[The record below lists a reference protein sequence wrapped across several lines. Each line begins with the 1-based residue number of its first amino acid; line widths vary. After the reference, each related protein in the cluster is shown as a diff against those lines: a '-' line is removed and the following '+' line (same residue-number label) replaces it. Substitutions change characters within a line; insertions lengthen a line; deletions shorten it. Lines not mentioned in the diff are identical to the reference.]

1 MLPPAPKKAP
11 TSWNTF
17 ESDGPDAPE
26 ERQCDVLARGAGV
39 CVCQAASSREDF
51 IQGQASASTEMINRR
66 PAVTRGLGI
75 LELSVI
81 KEKMEGKE
89 GRRKFGEH
97 RSRWASG
104 RQERDQETYECDGRA
119 GFAKP
124 VISFMA
130 TKNPAAE
137 GMIALLA
144 YTDTIS
150 AFSRKSPRDEEPEYG
165 RGLGLMMSESVTG
178 ALNYHTAGMPLM
190 EIPRFRA
197 RRPKVQIL
205 NLIMGTRR
213 SVKRK

>member
-26 ERQCDVLARGAGV
+26 ERQCDVLARGAG
-39 CVCQAASSREDF
+39 
-51 IQGQASASTEMINRR
+51 GQASASTEMINRR

-150 AFSRKSPRDEEPEYG
+150 AFSRRSPRDEEPEYG

-205 NLIMGTRR
+205 NLFMGTRR